1 MINHIKGSSM
11 INHIMFP
18 NHNMICMFMHNIHWY
33 TYYIIIHIYLYIHIT
48 PDFICIYIY
57 WTLLHQKRNQEP
69 PNHQA
74 TLCINVSLLCSTCSA
89 GPNATTALW
98 ANLGWGPK
106 GNPKLCPDFSG
117 ELWNDLARN
126 WNLLKY
132 IYMYVCMYIYMYVY
146 VYIYIYIH
154 MYVFIYTYIYIFTYI
169 YIHMYVCIYIYMY
182 MWS

>member
-1 MINHIKGSSM
+1 MHVYAQHTLVYILYNH
-11 INHIMFP
+11 
-18 NHNMICMFMHNIHWY
+18 
-33 TYYIIIHIYLYIHIT
+33 TYISIYILHLILYV
-48 PDFICIYIY
+48 YIY

-132 IYMYVCMYIYMYVY
+132 IYIC
-146 VYIYIYIH
+146 
-154 MYVFIYTYIYIFTYI
+154 
-169 YIHMYVCIYIYMY
+169 MYVCIYIYICMY
-182 MWS
+182 VYIYTYVCVYIYIHLYIYIYIYIYICMYVYIYVYVIINVDVNILWDD